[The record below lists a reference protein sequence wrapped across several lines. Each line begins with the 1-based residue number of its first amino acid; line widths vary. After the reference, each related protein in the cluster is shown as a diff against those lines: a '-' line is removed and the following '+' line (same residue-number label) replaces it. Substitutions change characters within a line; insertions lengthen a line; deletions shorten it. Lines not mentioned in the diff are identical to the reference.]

1 MRNRGDFLFQGGF
14 MLEVMQEYK
23 QQLAM
28 WALVIGLSVFG
39 GLADAIMRYQ
49 REGIRLPLKYFL
61 IKIFCDLFIAAF
73 AGVLAFFGV
82 WHFTNSYEL
91 TPGACM
97 AISLSGYLGGNAIN
111 IFASIWE
118 AAIKTKTGGMQ

>member
-1 MRNRGDFLFQGGF
+1 MFDGL
-14 MLEVMQEYK
+14 QEYK
-23 QQLAM
+23 QLIATWTM
-28 WALVIGLSVFG
+28 VIALSVFG
-39 GLADAIMRYQ
+39 GLADAIMRYR
-49 REGIRLPLKYFL
+49 REGVRMPLQYFL
-61 IKIFCDLFIAAF
+61 LKIFCDLFIAAF

-91 TPGACM
+91 TAGACM